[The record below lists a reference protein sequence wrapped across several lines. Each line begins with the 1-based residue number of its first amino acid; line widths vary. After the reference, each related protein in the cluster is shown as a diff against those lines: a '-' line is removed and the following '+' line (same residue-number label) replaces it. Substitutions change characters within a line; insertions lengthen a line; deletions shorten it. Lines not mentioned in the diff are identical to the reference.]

1 MLGVVPAGGRSS
13 RSEGAPAS
21 TADDGQ
27 PPLRH
32 RHSWVACGGFGRRVD
47 AARLTVAVVAAT
59 CRAVFGG
66 VRLGRTGTR
75 YVSVVTPPLAF
86 AGTILV
92 SVILSGGFK
101 ISQIGIDFIAAL
113 ASVAPYLI
121 ISALYGWFMYFNEKA
136 KSRPSRKT
144 TI

>member
-1 MLGVVPAGGRSS
+1 MSQEAANRIAISGPGLKKEGVVVLQTLFIALFTLLELWIRSGVGIVTGLVLCVSGFAGIR
-13 RSEGAPAS
+13 
-21 TADDGQ
+21 
-27 PPLRH
+27 
-32 RHSWVACGGFGRRVD
+32 FGRK
-47 AARLTVAVVAAT
+47 
-59 CRAVFGG
+59 
-66 VRLGRTGTR
+66 GTR

-136 KSRPSRKT
+136 KSRLSRKT

>member
-1 MLGVVPAGGRSS
+1 MSTEAPNRVAITGPGLKKQGVVVLQSLFIALFTLLELWIRS
-13 RSEGAPAS
+13 GVGIV
-21 TADDGQ
+21 TG
-27 PPLRH
+27 L
-32 RHSWVACGGFGRRVD
+32 VLC
-47 AARLTVAVVAAT
+47 L
-59 CRAVFGG
+59 AVFGG

-92 SVILSGGFK
+92 SVILSGGFR

>member
-1 MLGVVPAGGRSS
+1 MSTETPNRVAITGPGLKKQGVVVLQTLFIALFTLLELWIRS
-13 RSEGAPAS
+13 GVGIV
-21 TADDGQ
+21 TG
-27 PPLRH
+27 
-32 RHSWVACGGFGRRVD
+32 
-47 AARLTVAVVAAT
+47 VVL
-59 CRAVFGG
+59 CLAVFGG

-121 ISALYGWFMYFNEKA
+121 ISALYGWFMYFYERA
-136 KSRPSRKT
+136 KSRPSRKSAA
-144 TI
+144 